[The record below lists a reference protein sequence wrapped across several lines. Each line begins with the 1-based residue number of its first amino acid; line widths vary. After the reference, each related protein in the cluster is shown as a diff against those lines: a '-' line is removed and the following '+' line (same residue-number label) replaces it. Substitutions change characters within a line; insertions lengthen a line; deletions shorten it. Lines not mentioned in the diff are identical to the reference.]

1 MEVLMKVTC
10 KNGQYVGREIPLEP
24 EESPT
29 KVKKKPRAPRSPEKK
44 LFDQAFEEV
53 SSRGLLG
60 DELRENVQL
69 LLMNDARFEA
79 LAETAVDALWIDEE
93 CRRCEFNR
101 FQRQKRFKKKA
112 YMNGYNYFVTF
123 TYDDKKTSRNAF
135 EKGIKKA
142 LENLTYTYGWRYQGC
157 PEEGEKGGRLH
168 YHYLVKIPKRASGMA
183 MPGYF
188 YAKSQYSTKRRRWE
202 VINCN
207 AFFDKWGNSDF
218 RAIEPGGQDYTHAVG
233 YISKYLGKG
242 GHRAIYSRN
251 IADECVMVVDT
262 ETDVM
267 FCRADMGK
275 TYLLYGCLFHGPKT
289 QDDDAFTI
297 EIDGPIDWSFVD
309 PPYFWKR
316 SDELAFLCDVVGA
329 A

>member
-1 MEVLMKVTC
+1 MEMLMKVTC
-10 KNGQYVGREIPLEP
+10 KNGQYIGREIPIEP
-24 EESPT
+24 EESP
-29 KVKKKPRAPRSPEKK
+29 KMKKKPRSARLPEIK
-44 LFDQAFEEV
+44 LFDRAFEEV
-53 SSRGLLG
+53 SAQGYQG
-60 DELRENVQL
+60 DDLRENLQL
-69 LLMNDARFEA
+69 LLMNDDRFGAISEPA
-79 LAETAVDALWIDEE
+79 ADALWIDEE
-93 CRRCEFNR
+93 SRRCEFNC
-101 FQRQKRFKKKA
+101 FQRQKRFRKKA

-142 LENLTYTYGWRYQGC
+142 LENLTFTYGWRYQGC
-157 PEEGEKGGRLH
+157 PEEGEEGGRLH

-188 YAKSQYSTKRRRWE
+188 YARSQYSKKRRRHE
-202 VINCN
+202 VLTSNS
-207 AFFDKWGNSDF
+207 FFDKWGNNEF
-218 RAIEPGGQDYTHAVG
+218 KAIEAGGQDYTHAVN
-233 YISKYLGKG
+233 YICKYLGKG

-275 TYLLYGCLFHGPKT
+275 TYLLYGCLFYKPKT

-297 EIDGPIDWSFVD
+297 EIIDPIDWSFVD

-316 SDELAFLCDVVGA
+316 SDELDYLCDLVGA